1 MSKTLTPA
9 FDISTPPPPPGES
22 LRIPLAAI
30 PDWLER
36 HGYEIA
42 EYDRRQGFI
51 VRPRD
56 SMAKTLREILANMIA
71 DADASPGT
79 PVRRDLSNGLR
90 LGLMA
95 AGGGYKFQI
104 SRGGK
109 VWPGKTEWK
118 TLRRAMPQGLV
129 LPAEYRRAT
138 RGGRNYFYA
147 RLERS

>member
-1 MSKTLTPA
+1 MSKTIAPA

-36 HGYEIA
+36 HGYVVMG
-42 EYDRRQGFI
+42 YDPRRGFI
-51 VRPRD
+51 IKPKND
-56 SMAKTLREILANMIA
+56 MAKLNDILTEMLSAAN
-71 DADASPGT
+71 ASPGT
-79 PVRRDLSNGLR
+79 PVRRELGNGLR